1 MCTKILSKSSSM
13 GFQKKWSGLPIILF
27 LLFLLENSLTLTDSE
42 DNIHDFLGLN
52 DPFFNP
58 NIDSMFRAQE
68 GGVAYLSCEVTTFI
82 TTVNIARSP
91 PHTPNQPYPNSY
103 SFFKVFNLNNKS
115 VSWVRGRDN
124 HILTVDH
131 ETFISG
137 RSQNL
142 VSLKSANDKFSL
154 QTQGSP
160 RCIERGKCQLR

>member
-103 SFFKVFNLNNKS
+103 SFLRCSIWITSQYLGFAAGIITSWQWTTRPSYQADHKILFRWNQQMTNSLSRPKVLL
-115 VSWVRGRDN
+115 D
-124 HILTVDH
+124 
-131 ETFISG
+131 
-137 RSQNL
+137 
-142 VSLKSANDKFSL
+142 A
-154 QTQGSP
+154 
-160 RCIERGKCQLR
+160 